1 MVGFRS
7 LDWPPEAVI
16 RAARVVLVDHIG
28 VAGMARAAR
37 VARAAGIAVVADFER
52 DPGPGFPALLAPAD
66 HLVVGRDFAARLTGE
81 ADPAAAAR
89 ALWRV
94 DRAAAVVTCGASGC
108 WAAEGPGPGAPRH
121 RPAFAVAAADTTGC
135 GDVFHGAYAA
145 APARGAG
152 LDGRLRLAC
161 AAAARKASRPWGRGG
176 IPTRAEV
183 LALLGDREEAP

>member
-1 MVGFRS
+1 
-7 LDWPPEAVI
+7 
-16 RAARVVLVDHIG
+16 VLVDHIG

-121 RPAFAVAAADTTGC
+121 RPAFAVATVDTTGC

-145 APARGAG
+145 APERGAG
-152 LDGRLRLAC
+152 VRWTAPPGLRGGRAEGV
-161 AAAARKASRPWGRGG
+161 AAVGPGRHPLSRRGPGAAGRPGRGAVNS
-176 IPTRAEV
+176 PTGLV
-183 LALLGDREEAP
+183 LDAG